1 MAISDH
7 ELRSELWITLNV
19 KRNLPGRYVSASVLL
34 WIQRKR
40 ARQECVLTNGFSY
53 SFPLLWEC
61 GIHLFPAEL
70 AKRIIPMKILK
81 LFMVTLL
88 LSQITGCVSVERPAE
103 KEKEKEKI
111 IVVPE
116 KDSDRNY

>member
-1 MAISDH
+1 MFH
-7 ELRSELWITLNV
+7 
-19 KRNLPGRYVSASVLL
+19 
-34 WIQRKR
+34 
-40 ARQECVLTNGFSY
+40 
-53 SFPLLWEC
+53 
-61 GIHLFPAEL
+61 AEL

-88 LSQITGCVSVERPAE
+88 LTQIMGCVSVERPAE

-116 KDSDRNY
+116 KDPERNY

>member
-1 MAISDH
+1 
-7 ELRSELWITLNV
+7 
-19 KRNLPGRYVSASVLL
+19 
-34 WIQRKR
+34 
-40 ARQECVLTNGFSY
+40 
-53 SFPLLWEC
+53 
-61 GIHLFPAEL
+61 
-70 AKRIIPMKILK
+70 MKILK

-88 LSQITGCVSVERPAE
+88 LTQVTGCVSVERPAE